1 MLGQVSGTTGLI
13 IWTPPAGRHGPWGRG
28 DACSANFNVF
38 LRTYLLLVGIGR
50 KVSSDDAGAEQQAA
64 AERSSL
70 ACRALCEWL
79 KVLIYSGHTRSKS
92 RRPPRIFAHA
102 PLSDEKVM
110 PHTTDIVD
118 GASRGTQHRLNP
130 RVRKNRPAISTPASD
145 VPRRSP
151 TLHAHQVLLRAM
163 IQLYLYHHF
172 ALPSAVDLQMELRAG
187 IAVRSHAE
195 KAQRVSAHHQARLLH
210 QPSPQQ
216 PLAQLRQLALHQA
229 RLVPCQWQLTRRSQS
244 RAPLWSGGG
253 GNQTTVPARARS

>member
-1 MLGQVSGTTGLI
+1 MTGLI

-28 DACSANFNVF
+28 GACSAIFNVF

-151 TLHAHQVLLRAM
+151 TLHAHQVLSRATTL
-163 IQLYLYHHF
+163 LYLLRLL
-172 ALPSAVDLQMELRAG
+172 ALSSAVDLHRGLRAG
-187 IAVRSHAE
+187 IAARNLAE
-195 KAQRVSAHHQARLLH
+195 EVQRVSALHLAGLLH
-210 QPSPQQ
+210 LRSPQQ
-216 PLAQLRQLALHQA
+216 PLPHLSQPVLGLARLGQKLLRQTQ
-229 RLVPCQWQLTRRSQS
+229 PTRRSPW
-244 RAPLWSGGG
+244 RAPCRSGGG
-253 GNQTTVPARARS
+253 AHQTTVPARACT